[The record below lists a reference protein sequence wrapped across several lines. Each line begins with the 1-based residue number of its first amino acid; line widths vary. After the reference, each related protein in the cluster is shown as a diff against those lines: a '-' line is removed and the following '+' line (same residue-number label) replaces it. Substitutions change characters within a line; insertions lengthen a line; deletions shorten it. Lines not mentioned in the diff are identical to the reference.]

1 MIRPVAFSG
10 VSQLAVGFTA
20 KQGIA
25 GLALACALVFAL
37 DGAVFRSA
45 AADYDRIRRMARPDP
60 HDTRRKVLI
69 AGNSRSLALHPRLAE
84 EWMGHGDFA
93 VSCLHISL
101 VGAAG
106 LEPATTC
113 LEGRCSI
120 HLSYAPTLPQQIHL
134 AVDVQA
140 FERR

>member
-10 VSQLAVGFTA
+10 VSQKAVGFTA

-37 DGAVFRSA
+37 DGAVFRSGLYYWMAEPYSA

-69 AGNSRSLALHPRLAE
+69 AG
-84 EWMGHGDFA
+84 W
-93 VSCLHISL
+93 
-101 VGAAG
+101 
-106 LEPATTC
+106 
-113 LEGRCSI
+113 
-120 HLSYAPTLPQQIHL
+120 
-134 AVDVQA
+134 
-140 FERR
+140 